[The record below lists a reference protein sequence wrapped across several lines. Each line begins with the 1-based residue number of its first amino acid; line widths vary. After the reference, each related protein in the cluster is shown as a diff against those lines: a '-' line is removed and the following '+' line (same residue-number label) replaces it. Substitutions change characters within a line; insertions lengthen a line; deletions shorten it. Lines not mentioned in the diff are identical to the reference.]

1 MTSATSASDPSW
13 YPDTRANVHL
23 TNDLSNLNLNAEEYT
38 GTYQIRVGNVQGL
51 QISHSGRGLLPTPS
65 RNFNLF
71 FLFHVPQIQKNL
83 ISVNQFTRDNH
94 VFIEFHPNFFFCV
107 KDIPTRQLL
116 LQGPSK
122 FGLYPWPSSNASFS
136 KSLAAFVGE
145 KVSLDKWHL
154 RLGHPA
160 TPIVN
165 QVIQFNKLP
174 VSSSKTPSFCSPCQ
188 QGKSHRLHFS
198 ISPSTSSKPLQL
210 LFLDVWGPAPQN
222 SVHNKRFYLSAVD
235 DFSKYT
241 WLYPLETKSEVCA
254 TFLRFKQLVETY
266 FTTKIVSVQ
275 RDNGPH
281 HRTTHNDS
289 SLPSRI
295 GTLVPFFLTL
305 PLKLQLIHI

>member
-1 MTSATSASDPSW
+1 MQVNMTSTTSTSDPSW
-13 YPDTRANVHL
+13 YPDTGANVHL

-38 GTYQIRVGNVQGL
+38 GTDQIRVGNGQGL

-71 FLFHVPQIQKNL
+71 SLFHVPQIQKNL
-83 ISVNQFTRDNH
+83 ISINQFTRDNH
-94 VFIEFHPNFFFCV
+94 VFIEFHSNFFCV

-154 RLGHPA
+154 RLGHPT

-241 WLYPLETKSEVCA
+241 
-254 TFLRFKQLVETY
+254 
-266 FTTKIVSVQ
+266 
-275 RDNGPH
+275 
-281 HRTTHNDS
+281 
-289 SLPSRI
+289 
-295 GTLVPFFLTL
+295 
-305 PLKLQLIHI
+305 